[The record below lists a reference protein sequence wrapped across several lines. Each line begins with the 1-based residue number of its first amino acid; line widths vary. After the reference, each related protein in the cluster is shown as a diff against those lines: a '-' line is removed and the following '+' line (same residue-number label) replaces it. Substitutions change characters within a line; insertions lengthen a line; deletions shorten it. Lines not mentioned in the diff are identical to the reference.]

1 MKTILRLMRKKK
13 QRNPKAPL
21 FGSIAHRNSGERMT
35 TRSISRTAKER
46 LIAVGLDSDRLTAH
60 SLRHTA
66 ATLNLLNGG
75 KAPEEMMQQ
84 VQQLYAV
91 VAQDPLAAQYFA
103 AEMAYTQVVAEIY
116 GILGE
121 AVRFE
126 K

>member
-1 MKTILRLMRKKK
+1 
-13 QRNPKAPL
+13 
-21 FGSIAHRNSGERMT
+21 
-35 TRSISRTAKER
+35 
-46 LIAVGLDSDRLTAH
+46 
-60 SLRHTA
+60 
-66 ATLNLLNGG
+66 
-75 KAPEEMMQQ
+75 MMQQ

-103 AEMAYTQVVAEIY
+103 AEMAYTQVVSEIY